1 MKMRRCRECGE
12 GTVRKVSQAGRFASF
27 KTMQQLEIP
36 EDFEIPTCERCGAE
50 WLDAK
55 TAQALDK
62 VLAVAYRAELS
73 RRAQE
78 SIAKIAQRRP
88 QCRLE
93 KLLGL
98 SQGYLS
104 KLKSGDRAASPELVA
119 QLALVARNPEKRIR
133 ELEEFWGAR

>member
-1 MKMRRCRECGE
+1 M
-12 GTVRKVSQAGRFASF
+12 RKVTRAGRFARY
-27 KTMQQLEIP
+27 KTMQQMEIP

-78 SIAKIAQRRP
+78 SIDKIAQRRP
-88 QCRLE
+88 QRRLE
-93 KLLGL
+93 ELLGL